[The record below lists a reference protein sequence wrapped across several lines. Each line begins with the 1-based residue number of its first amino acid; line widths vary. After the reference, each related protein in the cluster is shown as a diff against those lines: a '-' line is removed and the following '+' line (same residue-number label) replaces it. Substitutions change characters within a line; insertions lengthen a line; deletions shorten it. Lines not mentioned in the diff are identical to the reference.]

1 MELRNCDSNI
11 DKIKLYESVR
21 KSLAEI
27 YEDELE
33 AFGPASVSAH
43 TY

>member
-1 MELRNCDSNI
+1 MELANCDSNA
-11 DKIKLYESVR
+11 DKVKWYKSAI

-33 AFGPASVSAH
+33 AFGPAAVRENP
-43 TY
+43 